1 MSETSVPSS
10 FSDLRL
16 GMKARTEIIVREED
30 MDAFA
35 EISGDRSS
43 VHVDPEFAEK
53 AGFSGRVVYGG
64 LMVAA
69 LSRMV
74 GMTLPGP
81 IGVAAGWKI
90 DFPQPLYMNEPAVLE
105 AEISQ
110 ISESVRLVKL
120 KFTISAG
127 ERMIA
132 KGSAEAKI
140 IA

>member
-1 MSETSVPSS
+1 MDQAFVPSS
-10 FSDLRL
+10 FGDLHL
-16 GMKARTEIIVREED
+16 GMKARTEILVLEKD

-35 EISGDRSS
+35 EISGDRSAI
-43 VHVDPEFAEK
+43 HVDPEFARK
-53 AGFSGRVVYGG
+53 AGFNGRVVYGG

-81 IGVAAGWKI
+81 IGVAAGWRI
-90 DFPQPLYMNEPAVLE
+90 DFHQPLYINETAILD

-120 KFTISAG
+120 KFAISAG
-127 ERMIA
+127 ERLIA